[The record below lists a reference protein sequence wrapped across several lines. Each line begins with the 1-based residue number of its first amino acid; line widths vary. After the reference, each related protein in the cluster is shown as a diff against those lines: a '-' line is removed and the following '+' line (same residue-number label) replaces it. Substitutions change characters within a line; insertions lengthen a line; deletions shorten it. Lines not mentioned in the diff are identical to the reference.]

1 MNQEPEKIYHQ
12 LMSKYDFHE
21 KQKKQIIIGIEKQLN
36 VIIYAK
42 SEFD

>member
-1 MNQEPEKIYHQ
+1 MNQEQEKIYNK
-12 LMSKYDFHE
+12 LMSKYDFNE